1 MIKYSIILMKQLDGA
16 SISTVSLE
24 KTLSDQSDLIVKLTV
39 SMRG

>member
-1 MIKYSIILMKQLDGA
+1 MISKNGSPNAEEQ
-16 SISTVSLE
+16 E